1 MKEKCL
7 QGPGQSRPAPRTE
20 ESMPETLF
28 TQGPG
33 RPLGTRGRGWGSV
46 GRGAGFKWCKAR
58 TKMTFCP
65 EGSTL
70 QITMGAGEK
79 EKIIFVFNRS
89 KRAWCQ

>member
-33 RPLGTRGRGWGSV
+33 RPLV

-65 EGSTL
+65 EGSTV
-70 QITMGAGEK
+70 QITMGTGEK